1 MTPGPAAILRARC
14 NARSATSLGEA
25 KVHRSMTA
33 QDADMT
39 SLFTVAQACIAATD
53 PQHKVALT
61 QQSAAAWFAGH
72 LDMDAGPPPAPIGE
86 PGRPARPELVTAQ
99 ALRPRSPHT
108 AQGRGALVHAIAHI
122 EFNAINLA
130 WDAVYRFRGL
140 PRDYYSD
147 WVRIAREEAEHFC
160 LLQMRLQELG
170 FDYGDFPAHDGL
182 WDMAK
187 RTAHDALERMALVPR
202 VLEARGL
209 DVTPKIMEKLRAAGD
224 DKTCRALEII
234 LRDEIGHVES
244 GTRWFRHLC
253 AERGVDPEHT
263 FLTLFQQYLD
273 GKVRGPLH
281 LDARRRA
288 GFTETELDALST
300 LAVN

>member
-1 MTPGPAAILRARC
+1 VT
-14 NARSATSLGEA
+14 N
-25 KVHRSMTA
+25 
-33 QDADMT
+33 
-39 SLFTVAQACIAATD
+39 LFTAAQACIAATD
-53 PQHKVALT
+53 PQDKVALT
-61 QQSAAAWFAGH
+61 QYSAAAWVAGQLE
-72 LDMDAGPPPAPIGE
+72 LDAAPPPAPIGE
-86 PGRPARPELVTAQ
+86 PGRPARPELVAAQ

-108 AQGRGALVHAIAHI
+108 VAGRGALVHAIAHI

-130 WDAVYRFRGL
+130 WDAVYRFREL
-140 PRDYYSD
+140 PRNYYDD
-147 WVRIAREEAEHFC
+147 WVRIAREEAAHFC
-160 LLQMRLQELG
+160 LLQTRLQELG

-187 RTAHDALERMALVPR
+187 RTAHDALVRMALVPR

-224 DKTCRALEII
+224 VDTCNILEII

-263 FLTLFQQYLD
+263 FLALFQRYLA

-281 LDARRRA
+281 VDARRRA
-288 GFTETELDALST
+288 GFSEAELDMLNT
-300 LAVN
+300 LAAS